1 MDEKFKETFEQAAA
15 MQKTW
20 MDTITGVANA
30 WSQYS
35 PENPPPDELKK
46 MRKGILDVISA
57 SWEDFMRTPQFM
69 EIMRDTLN
77 NSMAWQSYTK
87 DNVNRMHDVT
97 QTASKQDVDSLLLA
111 IRHIEKR
118 LLDRVEGLQ
127 DDLAEM
133 REQAKQPQGQA
144 NKTSKED
151 LAFQKVVVSRL
162 GAVEQ
167 AIEKLASTV
176 AKPAT
181 AKPVA
186 KPAPSK
192 TTKSPAK
199 SATPKSATTKKTA
212 KKTTR
217 RP

>member
-20 MDTITGVANA
+20 LDSIAGVANA

-46 MRKGILDVISA
+46 MRKAILDVISA

-77 NSMAWQSYTK
+77 NSMTWQSYAK
-87 DNVNRMHDVT
+87 DSVNRMHDVT
-97 QTASKQDVDSLLLA
+97 QTASKKDVDSLLLA

-127 DDLAEM
+127 DDLADLKEKAAAAPKS
-133 REQAKQPQGQA
+133 QAA
-144 NKTSKED
+144 ATSKED
-151 LAFQKVVVSRL
+151 LAFQKVVLSRL
-162 GAVEQ
+162 N
-167 AIEKLASTV
+167 AIEKTLQT
-176 AKPAT
+176 PH
-181 AKPVA
+181 
-186 KPAPSK
+186 PSR
-192 TTKSPAK
+192 S
-199 SATPKSATTKKTA
+199 
-212 KKTTR
+212 
-217 RP
+217 